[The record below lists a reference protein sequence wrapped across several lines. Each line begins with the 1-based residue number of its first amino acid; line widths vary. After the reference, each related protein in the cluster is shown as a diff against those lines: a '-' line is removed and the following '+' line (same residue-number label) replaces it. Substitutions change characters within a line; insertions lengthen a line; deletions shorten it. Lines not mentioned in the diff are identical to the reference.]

1 MLLSTATAGE
11 AQLKRELTVMI
22 VLIGYSSA
30 WLIAKSIDLLVVRR
44 TASASSV
51 TRG

>member
-1 MLLSTATAGE
+1 MMYSRLRGRHCGWLAGGH
-11 AQLKRELTVMI
+11 R

-30 WLIAKSIDLLVVRR
+30 WLIAKSIDLLLVIR

-51 TRG
+51 ARG